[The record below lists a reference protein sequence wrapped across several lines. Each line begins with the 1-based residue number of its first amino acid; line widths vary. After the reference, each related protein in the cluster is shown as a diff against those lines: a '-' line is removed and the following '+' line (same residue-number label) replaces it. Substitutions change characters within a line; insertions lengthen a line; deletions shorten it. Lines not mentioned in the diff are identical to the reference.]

1 MEMVF
6 NVFKE
11 KELGNLQPIV
21 GKRLRNWKNKS
32 NRQTRLLLERG
43 PVYQLLPDFIMR
55 ENVLKSTLEILQID
69 IIL

>member
-1 MEMVF
+1 MF
-6 NVFKE
+6 LRKKIGKSTTDCWKE
-11 KELGNLQPIV
+11 IEKLE
-21 GKRLRNWKNKS
+21 NKS

-55 ENVLKSTLEILQID
+55 ENVLKSTLEILQIN